1 MIFWIF
7 VILTVLGIGFGI
19 FIRVC
24 AAKDNAAVKHYLGFD
39 TQQERE
45 EHKKTRL
52 ESLVYKIDTNCAGEW
67 PDFAA
72 WIVGITCLIVTLIMS
87 ICIIDAHVSAEA
99 AVAVNEK
106 RYESLVYQY
115 ENNIYDNDNDVVGK
129 KQLFDEIQEWN
140 EDLARYK
147 VKQNNFWVGI
157 FYADIFDQFEFIEYK

>member
-19 FIRVC
+19 FIRICV
-24 AAKDNAAVKHYLGFD
+24 AKNDVTNKHYWDFN
-39 TQQERE
+39 TWQERAE
-45 EHKKTRL
+45 YNEKRKK
-52 ESLVYKIDTNCAGEW
+52 SLAYKIDTNCAGKW

-99 AVAVNEK
+99 AVAINEK

-129 KQLFDEIQEWN
+129 KQLFEEIQEWN

-147 VKQNNFWVGI
+147 VQQNDFWVGI